1 MLMDIKEFFTPKRLM
16 FIALFAAFAFITQR
30 INFSALVGADNQFFT
45 VFQFFGPIAGAFL
58 GPIVGVIAVFLA
70 EAADFLVVGKELTL
84 INIARLLP
92 MLFATYFFAT
102 INKEDRSKIFKIA
115 VPLAAIA
122 LFVLHPVGGQVWFFA
137 LYWTIPIIA
146 VLLPKKYSS
155 SVAAR
160 SLGATFTAHA
170 VGGALWIWTI
180 PMTAA
185 QWVGLIPVVAYERAL
200 FAAGI
205 AASYIAVNALLA
217 FVVDKL
223 KLEVPGDVLRLNRKY
238 ALKA

>member
-1 MLMDIKEFFTPKRLM
+1 MLMNIKEFFTPKRLL
-16 FIALFAAFAFITQR
+16 FIALFAIFAFITQR

-45 VFQFFGPIAGAFL
+45 LFEFFGPIAGAFL
-58 GPIVGVIAVFLA
+58 GPVVGVIAVFLA
-70 EAADFLVVGKELTL
+70 EAADFLVVGKEFTL
-84 INIARLLP
+84 INIARLAP
-92 MLFATYFFAT
+92 MLFATYFFST
-102 INKEDRSKIFKIA
+102 MNKINRSMIFKIA

-122 LFVLHPVGGQVWFFA
+122 LFVMHPVGGQVWFFA

-146 VLLPKKYSS
+146 VLLPKRYSD

-200 FAAGI
+200 FATGI
-205 AASYIAVNALLA
+205 VISYIAVNALLA

-223 KLEVPGDVLRLNRKY
+223 RIDAADVLKLNRKY
-238 ALKA
+238 AIKA

>member
-1 MLMDIKEFFTPKRLM
+1 M
-16 FIALFAAFAFITQR
+16 FIALFAVFAFITQR

-58 GPIVGVIAVFLA
+58 GPIIGVIAVFLA
-70 EAADFLVVGKELTL
+70 EATDFLVVGKELTWV
-84 INIARLLP
+84 NIARLAP

-102 INKEDRSKIFKIA
+102 MHKTDRSKLFKII

-122 LFVLHPVGGQVWFFA
+122 LFVMHPVGGQVWFFS

-146 VLLPKKYSS
+146 VLLPKKYSNS
-155 SVAAR
+155 IVAR

-170 VGGALWIWTI
+170 VGGALWVWTI

-205 AASYIAVNALLA
+205 VISYIAVNALLA
-217 FVVDKL
+217 FTVDKL
-223 KLEVPGDVLRLNRKY
+223 KLEIPNDVLRLNRKY
-238 ALKA
+238 AIKA

>member
-1 MLMDIKEFFTPKRLM
+1 MLMNIKEFFTPKRLL
-16 FIALFAAFAFITQR
+16 FISLFAVFAFITQR
-30 INFSALVGADNQFFT
+30 INFSALVGAENQFFT
-45 VFQFFGPIAGAFL
+45 LFQFFGPIAGAFL
-58 GPIVGVIAVFLA
+58 GPVVGVIAVFLA
-70 EAADFLVVGKELTL
+70 EITDFLVVGKELTL
-84 INIARLLP
+84 INIARLAP

-102 INKEDRSKIFKIA
+102 MNKEYRSKIFKII

-122 LFVLHPVGGQVWFFA
+122 IFILHPVGREAWFFS

-146 VLLPKKYSS
+146 VLLPKKYSN
-155 SVAAR
+155 SVVAR

-170 VGGALWIWTI
+170 VGGALWAWTV

-205 AASYIAVNALLA
+205 AVSYIAVNALLA

-223 KLEVPGDVLRLNRKY
+223 RIDAADVLKLNRKY
-238 ALKA
+238 AIKA

>member
-1 MLMDIKEFFTPKRLM
+1 MLMNIKEFFTPKRLI
-16 FIALFAAFAFITQR
+16 FIALFAVFAFITQR
-30 INFSALVGADNQFFT
+30 INFSALVGAENQFFT

-70 EAADFLVVGKELTL
+70 EVTDFLVVGKEFTL
-84 INIARLLP
+84 INIARLAP

-102 INKEDRSKIFKIA
+102 INKTDRSRIFKIT

-122 LFVLHPVGGQVWFFA
+122 IFILHPVGREAWFFA

-146 VLLPKKYSS
+146 VLLPKKYSN
-155 SVAAR
+155 SVVAR

-170 VGGALWIWTI
+170 VGGALWAWTI

-205 AASYIAVNALLA
+205 AVSYIAVNALLA

-223 KLEVPGDVLRLNRKY
+223 RIDVADVLKLNRKY
-238 ALKA
+238 AIKA